1 MGAAASHRG
10 ESEQASGDR
19 EREQEATEIGYKQF
33 VERNKYGMVDVV
45 VSSQSSRRAGNIYI
59 IYIYIYDIVSRTII

>member
-10 ESEQASGDR
+10 ESHRTSGDSY
-19 EREQEATEIGYKQF
+19 REQEATEIGYKQF

-45 VSSQSSRRAGNIYI
+45 VTSQSSRRAGI
-59 IYIYIYDIVSRTII
+59 TISYPV